1 MTDNMIN
8 AGVGAYLLNQYQ
20 KPEALVDAV
29 YEAICEAKQIEAMN
43 EYWKTHE

>member
-29 YEAICEAKQIEAMN
+29 YEAICEAKKTEALA
-43 EYWKTHE
+43 EYWKSYE